1 MVLEIGPGIGT
12 MTQYL
17 AEAAGKVI
25 AVEIDDKPD
34 PHTDAIQIRWADMKM
49 CR

>member
-17 AEAAGKVI
+17 AQAAGKS
-25 AVEIDDKPD
+25 DCSGD
-34 PHTDAIQIRWADMKM
+34 R
-49 CR
+49 